1 MKKEVLGLTFAVLLG
16 DITYAHF
23 SNRKPLV
30 QQAYLSAS
38 RPFVSLE
45 TVLERDFNII
55 YEGDKSEAVVEKLYY
70 NLSIIRNENP
80 ELLKNTK
87 KIIVFP
93 KGPTELGEKYIG
105 TATVDGTIKLRNDY
119 ELHNL
124 AHEAAHT
131 CSYDLSLG
139 FRSIFCAFDNQSRG
153 LMENVARVV
162 ETFYY
167 EMNYPYL
174 KCKKP
179 TNEVLLNALRG
190 EGLISWKQCERAI
203 RDGK

>member
-1 MKKEVLGLTFAVLLG
+1 MKKEALGLALAFLIG
-16 DITYAHF
+16 DITYAHLY
-23 SNRKPLV
+23 SKKPLV
-30 QQAYLSAS
+30 QQAYLAAS

-45 TVLERDFNII
+45 TLLERDFNII
-55 YEGDKSEAVVEKLYY
+55 YEGDTRESVVQKLYD
-70 NLSIIRNENP
+70 NLSIIRDENP

-93 KGPTELGEKYIG
+93 PGPTELGERYIG
-105 TATVDGTIKLRNDY
+105 TANKDGRIKLRYDY

-131 CSYDLSLG
+131 VSYDLSLE
-139 FRSIFCAFDNQSRG
+139 FQSIFSAFDNQSRG
-153 LMENVARVV
+153 VMENVARTV

-167 EMNYPYL
+167 EMNYPRL
-174 KCKKP
+174 KHKKP
-179 TNEVLLNALRG
+179 TNEVLLNALRA
-190 EGLISWKQCERAI
+190 EGLISWKQRDRAI